1 MYGIVNRAIEDL
13 VVENYGT
20 DRWRKIKEAS
30 GVDIDFFISN
40 EPYDDSITYK
50 LAQAAAG
57 ELGISINE
65 VLNAFG
71 EWWVLRTGKQKY
83 GAMMEAGGSNLRQ
96 FLINLPK
103 FHNRVILI
111 YPKLTP
117 PEFQVTDIT
126 DSSLVLHYISKR
138 QGLHHFVL
146 GLLNGLAKVF
156 ETKIQIDVIHSREQ
170 GDHHETY
177 RISWPNQPL
186 PES

>member
-1 MYGIVNRAIEDL
+1 
-13 VVENYGT
+13 
-20 DRWRKIKEAS
+20 
-30 GVDIDFFISN
+30 
-40 EPYDDSITYK
+40 
-50 LAQAAAG
+50 
-57 ELGISINE
+57 
-65 VLNAFG
+65 
-71 EWWVLRTGKQKY
+71 
-83 GAMMEAGGSNLRQ
+83 MEAGGSNLRQ